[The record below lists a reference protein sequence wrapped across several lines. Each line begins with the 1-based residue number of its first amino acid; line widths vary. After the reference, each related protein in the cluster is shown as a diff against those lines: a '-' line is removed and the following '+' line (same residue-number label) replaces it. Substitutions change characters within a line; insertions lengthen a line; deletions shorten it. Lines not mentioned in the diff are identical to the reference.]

1 MLLLQFLGDYV
12 DRGEHSLETVS
23 LLFAL
28 KVEFPTQVPLL
39 RGNHEVSQSQLIVL
53 ITPCSWEQV

>member
-1 MLLLQFLGDYV
+1 MGDYV

-28 KVEFPTQVPLL
+28 KVEFPTQVHLL